1 VEIVNTDA
9 EGRLILADALTY
21 ACNKYK
27 PDYLFDFA
35 TLTGWSERIN
45 CHSSF
50 TYFTSNEQIADNV
63 QAYGNKYCEKNI
75 RIPAWLEY
83 ISFIKSNIADVKNSG
98 YECKNSEGLMA
109 SLFLMNFIPKK
120 YRKNWSHFDI
130 RMSNYNNTVNI
141 ADGFATFYTIIKN
154 I

>member
-1 VEIVNTDA
+1 MNLQEEIKRIQSMMGLLTEEEQGNYSTILIFGPQGVGKSTLTKPLGKRLGIEVINTDA

-63 QAYGNKYCEKNI
+63 RAYGNKSCEKNI

-83 ISFIKSNIADVKNSG
+83 ISFIKS
-98 YECKNSEGLMA
+98 
-109 SLFLMNFIPKK
+109 SLLLLL
-120 YRKNWSHFDI
+120 
-130 RMSNYNNTVNI
+130 
-141 ADGFATFYTIIKN
+141 
-154 I
+154 